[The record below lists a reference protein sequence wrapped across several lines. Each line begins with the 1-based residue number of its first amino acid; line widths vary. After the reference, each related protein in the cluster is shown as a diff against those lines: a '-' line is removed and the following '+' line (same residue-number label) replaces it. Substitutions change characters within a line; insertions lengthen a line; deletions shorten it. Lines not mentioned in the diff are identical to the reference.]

1 MDTKQ
6 ELLWGLYQTT
16 ATHADAADGVQT
28 TSYLHLLYTWTLE
41 DRVNTGLHIQLRVR
55 RIISGFLQQAPVVGA
70 AELECAARS
79 L

>member
-28 TSYLHLLYTWTLE
+28 TSYLHLRTLE

-79 L
+79 